1 MSTLTL
7 LQIIQDAEIWII
19 YKSPSEPRHRDQA
32 LHHLKRE
39 LNFYPC
45 NLVLLPFHPNKV
57 GFFFLLQKNKREGKK
72 KVANWLISSLHG
84 HN

>member
-57 GFFFLLQKNKREGKK
+57 GFFFSVAKKQKRRKEKSCQL
-72 KVANWLISSLHG
+72 ADFQFAWA
-84 HN
+84 